1 MDDNNPH
8 IRFERDPSL
17 SQIEVVIRA
26 PELDE
31 TVNELM
37 ERISGQ
43 PPDTLMAF
51 DGYGKVCAVKVKTI
65 ISAAMEGRIVSLF
78 TTDGQWFTRQ
88 TLQSL
93 EKSLGARRFV
103 RISRFEIVNLDH
115 VLQYDFS
122 TAGTLRIELTG
133 GMETWASRRCI
144 PMIRSMLKGK
154 E

>member
-1 MDDNNPH
+1 MNNPT

-17 SQIEVVIRA
+17 SRIEVVIRA
-26 PELDE
+26 PEQDE
-31 TVNELM
+31 AVNELM

-43 PPDTLMAF
+43 PPDTVTAF
-51 DGYGKVCAVKVKTI
+51 DGYGKVCEVEVKTI
-65 ISAAMEGRIVSLF
+65 ISAAMEGRMVSLV
-78 TTDGQWFTRQ
+78 TTDGRWYTRQ

-93 EKSLGARRFV
+93 EKSLGPCRFV

-115 VLQYDFS
+115 VLQYDFTVS
-122 TAGTLRIELTG
+122 GTLRIELTG

-144 PMIRSMLKGK
+144 PGIRRMLKGK